1 MATQDLM
8 QLLQNNSYP
17 GRGLVLGRS
26 ADGKNAVAVYFIMGR
41 SANSRNRVFT
51 AHDGG
56 IITEAADESKMIDP
70 SLIIYAPV
78 RVLGDQIT
86 VVTNGDQTDT
96 ICDSFENGESFSRAL
111 RRRTFEPDA
120 PNFTPRVS
128 GYIKVT
134 GGRMRIRM
142 AILKSDD
149 GNPDAAERFFFEYP
163 QPQPGEGRFL
173 HTYDGDGDPIHRFT
187 CEPRRVAIPIGIG
200 TTIYISEIAH
210 PRVRGI
216 LKPAIEVL
224 AGIPSVVYGLFGLLI
239 LSPYIRDIFGVGSGT
254 NALNGAINQ

>member
-78 RVLGDQIT
+78 RVL
-86 VVTNGDQTDT
+86 GDQTDT

-173 HTYDGDGDPIHRFT
+173 HTYDGDGDPIPSFT
-187 CEPRRVAIPIGIG
+187 GEPRRVAIPNGIDAF
-200 TTIYISEIAH
+200 TEQLWSSLNEANKVSLFVRYIPLGKGEVETRIVNKYKKVAPAPEKEPLSAEM
-210 PRVRGI
+210 
-216 LKPAIEVL
+216 LK
-224 AGIPSVVYGLFGLLI
+224 
-239 LSPYIRDIFGVGSGT
+239 
-254 NALNGAINQ
+254 